1 MKKLRIL
8 KGVLVRT
15 RAHQV
20 LLSFLAFFFAAAL
33 VVLLAEPGIETYGDA
48 LWYCYAVITT
58 VGFGD
63 LLAKTLPGRLMSVLL
78 SAYAM
83 IALAIIT
90 GVIVNF
96 YTQLI
101 QIHQKESIAAVAD
114 QLERLPELSKEE
126 LTDLSR
132 SVKRLRSSIN
142 GGK

>member
-1 MKKLRIL
+1 MKKLRVL

-15 RAHQV
+15 KAHQV

-63 LLAKTLPGRLMSVLL
+63 LLAKTLLGRLASVL
-78 SAYAM
+78 SAYAL

-101 QIHQKESIAAVAD
+101 QIQQKESIAAVAD
-114 QLERLPELSKEE
+114 RLERLPELSREE

-132 SVKRLRSSIN
+132 SVKRLRGSIN
-142 GGK
+142 GRK

>member
-1 MKKLRIL
+1 MKKLRVL

-15 RAHQV
+15 KAHQV

-63 LLAKTLPGRLMSVLL
+63 LLAKTLLGRLASVLL
-78 SAYAM
+78 SAYAL

-101 QIHQKESIAAVAD
+101 QIQQKESIAAVAD
-114 QLERLPELSKEE
+114 RLERLPELSREE

-132 SVKRLRSSIN
+132 SVKRLRGSIN
-142 GGK
+142 GRK